1 MDGSADRKYMAAA
14 RAQLLDE
21 LVSVLVQPA
30 PGCSELEQQAVQ
42 NQLFGYVLRVADSGI
57 ASNATGEEDT
67 VFHAIRQ
74 RLLQQKRQDDAARCA
89 QQLLL
94 VRLLMSAVRW
104 SLLLTPLQHLPFKY
118 LPLMLNFRFTE
129 LYQQLS
135 RYAGLSS
142 RGLCGVL
149 SLLQQLV
156 ESGAGLTVN
165 SLASIKPLLLPK
177 VCMLLALACRAH
189 SSRQA

>member
-1 MDGSADRKYMAAA
+1 MDGSADRSYGSAA

-57 ASNATGEEDT
+57 ASNTTGDADT

-74 RLLQQKRQDDAARCA
+74 RLLQHKRQDDAARCA

-94 VRLLMSAVRW
+94 VPLLK
-104 SLLLTPLQHLPFKY
+104 LLCVDVA
-118 LPLMLNFRFTE
+118 LNSCITCFYYYST
-129 LYQQLS
+129 
-135 RYAGLSS
+135 AGLQSCTSS
-142 RGLCGVL
+142 
-149 SLLQQLV
+149 
-156 ESGAGLTVN
+156 
-165 SLASIKPLLLPK
+165 
-177 VCMLLALACRAH
+177 
-189 SSRQA
+189 